1 MGVTDASQDEWW
13 RHDNEPDERMRALR
27 RGSASTRTT
36 RRGVGVEAARRYR
49 REASPHQEVYGEPSR
64 KPARVQASTRWGDR
78 GHDMPQIPER
88 RRRAVQARQV
98 QLTPQRPVPQIRD
111 RTARNGGWN
120 VPSLSARRAPRVPA
134 PLVAAIAVLL
144 VVLAALLVHSCVA

>member
-1 MGVTDASQDEWW
+1 
-13 RHDNEPDERMRALR
+13 
-27 RGSASTRTT
+27 
-36 RRGVGVEAARRYR
+36 
-49 REASPHQEVYGEPSR
+49 
-64 KPARVQASTRWGDR
+64 
-78 GHDMPQIPER
+78 MPQIPER